1 MTRSRCGAVALSKL
15 LLQFA
20 VDSGAANLLLKNLRL
35 RRRLCVR
42 ASVIRTSPTRCADGL
57 LGLGFLH
64 NGDGSETPYRVDYFC
79 PQEEPDSL

>member
-20 VDSGAANLLLKNLRL
+20 VDSGAANLLLKN
-35 RRRLCVR
+35 LCVR

-79 PQEEPDSL
+79 PQEEPDSR